1 MEGSQATELQ
11 LIPAANCQLP
21 EARGCDGSRA
31 VSSTVWAN
39 WKMHQAIVWQE
50 NPLGC

>member
-21 EARGCDGSRA
+21 EARGCDGSHA
-31 VSSTVWAN
+31 VSSIAQAN
-39 WKMHQAIVWQE
+39 
-50 NPLGC
+50 

>member
-21 EARGCDGSRA
+21 EARSRDGSHA
-31 VSSTVWAN
+31 VSSIVWAN
-39 WKMHQAIVWQE
+39 
-50 NPLGC
+50 